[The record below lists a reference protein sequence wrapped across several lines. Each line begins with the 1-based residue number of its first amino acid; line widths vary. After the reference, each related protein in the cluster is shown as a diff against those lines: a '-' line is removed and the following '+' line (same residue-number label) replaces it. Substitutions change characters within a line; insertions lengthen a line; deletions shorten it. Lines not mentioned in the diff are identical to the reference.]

1 MKRRLA
7 NPRSA
12 ADKTS
17 NARRSWGESRVL
29 ATQLSLT
36 LTGWLFE
43 NDRLPEA
50 KERCL
55 ELLRTAPEELE
66 VWRLYGRISAA
77 LGDDQA
83 VVDALVPVLHREPKD
98 SASALVLAASLEH
111 LGDWEQALT
120 WLQTIPPESADWRGA
135 QLALAEIY
143 AQRARWGEAET
154 TFRLLLAQDPSQAGS
169 WLGLI
174 KSLSRQGR
182 LTEAAQYLD
191 DWVRHAPNEIAP
203 WRARGI
209 FHSGWGFLSS
219 AEHDLKRA
227 LHLDDGHPDTYL
239 ALANV
244 FHLEKKLS
252 AAFGAVERALEIDP
266 NSSSAHERKAVLL
279 LETGQFEEG
288 WRLYQSRP
296 LPPRDFR
303 EKPLWLG
310 EFPIAGKTILV
321 HCEQG
326 LGDQIQFVRYLAPLA
341 ELGAKIILLID
352 RSLKQ
357 LCSTLAGAPLV
368 KIEGDPLPV
377 FDMHCPLLSLP
388 LALRTSVHGIPDR
401 TPYLRVEEAL
411 VRRWAERLGP
421 QKALRVG
428 LVWSGGVRPHRAEY
442 SRMLERRNI
451 AFSKLAAFAGL
462 DVEFV
467 GLQKGLYAAAEEIEL
482 AGGASFP
489 LKIVNLG
496 EEFDDFADTAAVI
509 ANLDLVVSV
518 DTAVA
523 HLAGALHAPVW
534 ILNRFDSCWRWLNDR
549 SDSPWYPSAKLYR
562 QTQFDDWQ
570 PVLEQVRLDLDERA
584 RQWRAER
591 CALILGESAGQQPHQ
606 DQNLRCCALGQT
618 VDSNLD
624 ANAWESEIQRVLSE
638 LGSANAANFA
648 DFLANSI
655 DEFAKSAS
663 EALLVVGTRSFVSR
677 DCVAGF
683 LEFLANSDDLEW
695 DLIFPEVELKSPETV
710 GALANIANNLNQANE
725 LTVLNLAE
733 FEIELGKTLMIRR
746 TALAKL
752 APYFASAATPGEGGF
767 STPALRAAIADGR
780 VAAFSLFPFL
790 PTSLAGDASQVE
802 ASTGP
807 YAALYRHSLSGP
819 GPMEANRVRGPAG
832 ADGAAGADDVPWVTV
847 DASGSQAP
855 S

>member
-12 ADKTS
+12 ANKPS
-17 NARRSWGESRVL
+17 HARRSWGESRVL

-43 NDRLPEA
+43 NDRLSEA

-66 VWRLYGRISAA
+66 VWRLYGRIASA

-98 SASALVLAASLEH
+98 SASALVLAASLAH

-120 WLQTIPPESADWRGA
+120 WLQTVPSESADWGGA

-154 TFRLLLAQDPSQAGS
+154 TLRLLLAQDPSQAAS
-169 WLGLI
+169 WVGLI
-174 KSLSRQGR
+174 KALSRQGR

-209 FHSGWGFLSS
+209 FHSGWGYLSS

-227 LHLDDGHPDTYL
+227 LHLEPDNVDTYL

-252 AAFGAVERALEIDP
+252 AAFEAVERALEIDP
-266 NSSSAHERKAVLL
+266 DSSSAQERKAVLL
-279 LETGQFEEG
+279 LETGQFAEG

-296 LPPRDFR
+296 LPPRDFG
-303 EKPLWLG
+303 EKPMWLG

-377 FDMHCPLLSLP
+377 FDVHCPLLSLP

-421 QKALRVG
+421 QKSLRVG

-451 AFSKLAAFAGL
+451 AFAKLASFTGL

-482 AGGASFP
+482 AGGVSFP

-534 ILNRFDSCWRWLNDR
+534 ILNRFDSCWRWLNER
-549 SDSPWYPSAKLYR
+549 PDSPWYPSAKLYR

-584 RQWRAER
+584 RQWRAEH
-591 CALILGESAGQQPHQ
+591 CALVLGESAGPQPP
-606 DQNLRCCALGQT
+606 QNQSLRCCALGQT
-618 VDSNLD
+618 VDSTLD
-624 ANAWESEIQRVLSE
+624 AGAWESQIQRVLSE
-638 LGSANAANFA
+638 LGSANAVNFA

-655 DEFAKSAS
+655 DEFAQSAS
-663 EALLVVGTRSFVSR
+663 EALLVVGTRSLVSR

-683 LEFLANSDDLEW
+683 LEFLANSDDLDW
-695 DLIFPEVELKSPETV
+695 DLIFPEVELESPETLS
-710 GALANIANNLNQANE
+710 ALASIANNLNQANE

-733 FEIELGKTLMIRR
+733 FEFEPGKTLMIRR

-752 APYFASAATPGEGGF
+752 APYFASAGNPGEGGF

-802 ASTGP
+802 ASKSP
-807 YAALYRHSLSGP
+807 QAALYRHSSSGP
-819 GPMEANRVRGPAG
+819 DPVEANRVRGLAG
-832 ADGAAGADDVPWVTV
+832 ADGVAGSADVPWVTV
-847 DASGSQAP
+847 DASGSQVP
-855 S
+855 

>member
-7 NPRSA
+7 NARSA
-12 ADKTS
+12 ADKPS
-17 NARRSWGESRVL
+17 HARRSWGESRAV
-29 ATQLSLT
+29 ATQVSLT

-50 KERCL
+50 KERCI

-66 VWRLYGRISAA
+66 AWRLYGRIAAA
-77 LGDDQA
+77 LRDDQA
-83 VVDALVPVLHREPKD
+83 VVDALVPVLDREPKD
-98 SASALVLAASLEH
+98 SSSALVLAASLAH

-120 WLQTIPPESADWRGA
+120 WLQTIPPESADWGGA

-154 TFRLLLAQDPSQAGS
+154 TFRLLLAQDPSQAAS
-169 WLGLI
+169 WMGLI
-174 KSLSRQGR
+174 KALSRQGR
-182 LTEAAQYLD
+182 STEAAQYLD

-209 FHSGWGFLSS
+209 FHSGWGLLAS

-227 LHLDDGHPDTYL
+227 LHLDGGHADTYL

-252 AAFGAVERALEIDP
+252 AAFEAVERALEIDP
-266 NSSSAHERKAVLL
+266 SSSSARERKAVLL

-357 LCSTLAGAPLV
+357 LCSTLAGASLV

-401 TPYLRVEEAL
+401 TPYLRAEEAL

-451 AFSKLAAFAGL
+451 AFAKLAAFAGL

-482 AGGASFP
+482 AGGALFP

-549 SDSPWYPSAKLYR
+549 TDSPWYPSAKLYR
-562 QTQFDDWQ
+562 QAQFDDWQ

-584 RQWRAER
+584 RQWRAEHF
-591 CALILGESAGQQPHQ
+591 ALVVGESAGPQRP
-606 DQNLRCCALGQT
+606 QNQSLTCCALGQT
-618 VDSNLD
+618 VDSTLD
-624 ANAWESEIQRVLSE
+624 ASAWESEIQRVLSE
-638 LGSANAANFA
+638 LGSANAVDFA
-648 DFLANSI
+648 DFLDNSI
-655 DEFAKSAS
+655 DEFAQSAS
-663 EALLVVGTRSFVSR
+663 EALLVVGTRSLVSR

-683 LEFLANSDDLEW
+683 LEFLANCDDLDW

-710 GALANIANNLNQANE
+710 SALANVANNLNQANE

-733 FEIELGKTLMIRR
+733 FEFELGKTLLIRR

-752 APYFASAATPGEGGF
+752 APYFASAGTPGEGGF
-767 STPALRAAIADGR
+767 STLALRAAIADGR

-790 PTSLAGDASQVE
+790 PTPLAADASQIE

-807 YAALYRHSLSGP
+807 QAALYRHSLSGQ
-819 GPMEANRVRGPAG
+819 GPTEANRVHGLAG
-832 ADGAAGADDVPWVTV
+832 ADEGAGSGTPWVTV
-847 DASGSQAP
+847 DASGSQVA
-855 S
+855 